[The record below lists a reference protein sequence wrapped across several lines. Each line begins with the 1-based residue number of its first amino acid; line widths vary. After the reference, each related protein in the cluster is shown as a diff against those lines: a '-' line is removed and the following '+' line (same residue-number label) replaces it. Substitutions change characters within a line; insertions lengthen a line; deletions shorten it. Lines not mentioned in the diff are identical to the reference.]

1 MALDTKKSTSLKD
14 GYGTT
19 YQSNGGEFNLDSK
32 MSDLIDSGV
41 FKLTKT
47 VTVTSGS
54 VSVDSGA
61 MTIPGGSI
69 ITDLGAVVTSA
80 TTQASSTQGI
90 QFGTGSDGYD
100 ITGKSGV
107 QNFNATAAT
116 ALTVGRGI
124 SMYTQSSEPLGA
136 LIALPVNAHDT
147 SLFFASDTDIHGT
160 MSSSVSFGTGDFTFF
175 VKYTQVV

>member
-1 MALDTKKSTSLKD
+1 MALDNKKSTSLKD

-32 MSDLIDSGV
+32 MSDLVDSGV

-100 ITGKSGV
+100 ITGKGDV

-124 SMYTQSSEPLGA
+124 SMYTQSSEPMGA
-136 LIALPVNAHDT
+136 LIELPVNSDT
-147 SLFFASDTDIHGT
+147 GLFFASDTDIHGT